1 MMAEKSARAQ
11 DHVADHAERSFQQ
24 TSTPTLFLLP
34 ALIDDDPHFDEVWN
48 PIRDRLHIVR
58 VSYLDWTELVQ
69 PGMDFSA
76 VVSHVKRQI
85 ETEAPAGPLLVAG
98 YSIGGCLAYACAL
111 AFQAEGRPVQ
121 LVGILDA
128 PANIKW
134 GSLPRSKRLRNR
146 VRSIGKF
153 HLRGTI
159 TSILAKVLTKGQDWP
174 LLRKLSRFRHS
185 PLPFKTGWYLHRKL
199 NMQMELRLFR
209 PWWRSMTEQNS
220 SRLLSPAVVFRSAD
234 YDNFKD
240 ESLGWSEYCLDCTT
254 IRVAGEHGSML
265 HAENNGP
272 LLSKLME
279 MMTTANFAYRKS
291 A

>member
-1 MMAEKSARAQ
+1 MADKSESIPKTLPYYTEPNSR
-11 DHVADHAERSFQQ
+11 Q
-24 TSTPTLFLLP
+24 TGTPMLFLLP
-34 ALIDDDPHFDEVWN
+34 ALIDDDPDFDEVWN
-48 PIRDRLHIVR
+48 PIRGRLHIVR

-69 PGMDFSA
+69 PGIDFSA
-76 VVSHVKRQI
+76 VVAHVKRQI
-85 ETEAPAGPLLVAG
+85 EAKCPVGPLLIAG

-111 AFQAEGRPVQ
+111 AFQSEGRPAQ

-134 GSLPRSKRLRNR
+134 GSLPRSKRIRNR
-146 VRSIGKF
+146 IRSLGKF

-159 TSILAKVLTKGQDWP
+159 TSIVAKLLTKGQGWP
-174 LLRKLSRFRHS
+174 LLRRLARFRHA
-185 PLPFKTGWYLHRKL
+185 PLPFRMGWHLHRKL
-199 NMQMELRLFR
+199 NMQVELRLFR
-209 PWWRSMTEQNS
+209 PWWRAMTEATT

-240 ESLGWSEYCLDCTT
+240 ESLGWGEFCLDCRT

-272 LLSKLME
+272 LLATLTE
-279 MMTTANFAYRKS
+279 MVATANFAYLKS